1 MTDQLVERWLPVVGY
16 AGFYEVSNLGRVIS
30 LARSTTNGV
39 LLKPQL
45 TTKGYYQVGLSKY
58 GKVRLHRVSVLVLE
72 AFVCPRPPGM
82 QACHGPRGK
91 LDNTVDNLYWG
102 SPERNQGPDRVRD
115 GTSNRG
121 ERSVRAKLTEA
132 IVADCRT
139 RYLAGTSQ
147 AQLCDQYGITS
158 GAMSN
163 AIHGKTWACVTDPP
177 PVSPDHDGRV
187 GRQISDSERAIRREA
202 GLAGAKLRWNLP

>member
-1 MTDQLVERWLPVVGY
+1 MDNQLDEVWLPVADY

-58 GKVRLHRVSVLVLE
+58 GKVKLHRVSVLVLT
-72 AFVCPRPPGM
+72 AFAGPRPEGM
-82 QACHGPRGK
+82 QACHGPLGK
-91 LDNTVDNLYWG
+91 LVNTVDNLYWG

-115 GTSNRG
+115 GTSNQG
-121 ERSVRAKLTEA
+121 ERSVRAKMTETS
-132 IVADCRT
+132 VADCRR
-139 RYLAGTSQ
+139 RYLAGTPQ
-147 AQLCDQYGITS
+147 AELCAEYGITS

-163 AIHGKTWACVTDPP
+163 AIHGRTWACVTDPP
-177 PVSPDHDGRV
+177 PVPDDHDGRI
-187 GRQISDSERAIRREA
+187 GRKISEAERAVRREA
-202 GLAGAKLRWNLP
+202 GRRGAESRWTQ